1 MTLGAGRWVLG
12 CLSFSCPVGLHGG
25 HCQTL
30 LLRESTLS
38 QCVTQHTLSQRCLMR
53 IRFCLEFARAHKEKA
68 EFISHSRPPVHS
80 LSGEEFSQKE
90 ARYGNRSVLAW
101 DRQAPRSAGREQRP
115 ARMCTV
121 RTVTTHV
128 SHGRPVGN
136 WQCLLPLIGQSE
148 K

>member
-1 MTLGAGRWVLG
+1 MVSGSGTGYHTGDSSLPLRLHLSSQCSNCSASLSLPSLHPYSLRVVTLGAGRWVLG

-90 ARYGNRSVLAW
+90 Y
-101 DRQAPRSAGREQRP
+101 
-115 ARMCTV
+115 
-121 RTVTTHV
+121 RTSKCQV
-128 SHGRPVGN
+128 
-136 WQCLLPLIGQSE
+136 
-148 K
+148 